1 MRAHF
6 ISIVFLI
13 AGIGLAQTDDG
24 RVFPRVITMPVE
36 DSAVTL
42 LHLGPGYTTTV
53 KLPEEISSIVVGDPA
68 SFKAEHS
75 PAEPRLVFLKPITS
89 QPSESNAL
97 ITSKSGREIAL
108 QLVSAGKGTA
118 KAQVDFFVEYRR
130 FESVLIGSPNS
141 RSFLIAETLPAQQAQ
156 SCFPPV
162 LVEKPDPVVQ
172 ELEREKSLSSLSWEG
187 QEVRAALG
195 ASVKHDRQTLLGFSV
210 LNGSKRTIEL
220 LPPQIEL
227 TGTSHGKGGKRIKA
241 EPVPISE
248 YRLTTR
254 RLGPGERADGVVVF
268 ERPAFKES
276 SERFQLQLA
285 QADQVDRPILLPVP
299 FTAGIQGGTQ

>member
-1 MRAHF
+1 MRAHL

-13 AGIGLAQTDDG
+13 AGIALAQSDDG
-24 RVFPRVITMPVE
+24 KVIPRVITMPVE

-68 SFKAEHS
+68 SFKAEHAQ
-75 PAEPRLVFLKPITS
+75 AEPRLVFLKPITS

-97 ITSKSGREIAL
+97 ITTKSGQEISL
-108 QLVSAGKGTA
+108 QLVSAGKAVA

-130 FESVLIGSPNS
+130 FESVIVGLSSP
-141 RSFLIAETLPAQQAQ
+141 RSFLIAETLPTQQ
-156 SCFPPV
+156 SPSSSPPV
-162 LVEKPDPVVQ
+162 LVEKPDPVAQVLEQ
-172 ELEREKSLSSLSWEG
+172 EKNLSSPSWHGE
-187 QEVRAALG
+187 EVRAAVG
-195 ASVKHDRQTLLGFSV
+195 ASVTHDHQTLLAFSI
-210 LNGSKRTIEL
+210 LNNSKRTIEL

-227 TGTSHGKGGKRIKA
+227 AGTGHGSGGKRIKA
-241 EPVPISE
+241 EPVPVNE

-276 SERFQLQLA
+276 SEGLQLQLA

-299 FTAGIQGGTQ
+299 FTASIQGGAQ